1 MHRSRLAEK
10 QAKLTN
16 EAQDEPKAKK
26 NRSADETTTIVI
38 VDNDAMVETFKFLD
52 YCQLAK
58 NSLVSKRF
66 RDLICDH
73 RHKLPLL
80 YVDGI
85 YMNEVTRSYNLEP
98 AVIIM
103 FHKEL
108 SPEEYNEWVICN
120 NYSMQI
126 PPEYQFYEYESGQ
139 YDEKAYQL
147 RVNLGYKDSHY
158 FESEVDACA
167 DCHVF
172 FACAIV
178 NHKNWPL
185 FQHFIR
191 LLTDPFIYIRYLTLK
206 PLKVF
211 LNLLTG
217 AINSGSGRLKCDTL
231 AITLQRRTLIE
242 PIRINSRKFL
252 SWIKE
257 HVLCDEFC
265 VFGNNY
271 YDTSNHDEGLLDFF
285 MTGANCAS
293 EICVGYY
300 DISEVIFDY
309 VERFVNL
316 KASDEYQ
323 MVESIQCYGG
333 CGAIEVLKRYYD
345 KFVTKEEK
353 DHGYNVLLFELTN
366 NSVEKKLQIT
376 TRFDEDKELDDIM
389 KQYES
394 DPVFP
399 PENFPDDDGDPEE
412 PLLSL
417 KITNLY

>member
-98 AVIIM
+98 ADIIM
-103 FHKEL
+103 FDKEL

-126 PPEYQFYEYESGQ
+126 PPEYQFYEYESAQ

-147 RVNLGYKDSHY
+147 RVNLDSHY
-158 FESEVDACA
+158 SDSDYA

-172 FACAIV
+172 FACAIL

-191 LLTDPFIYIRYLTLK
+191 LITDPFIYIRYLTLK

-217 AINSGSGRLKCDTL
+217 AMNSGSGRLKCEIL

-271 YDTSNHDEGLLDFF
+271 YDTSNHDEGLLDF
-285 MTGANCAS
+285 
-293 EICVGYY
+293 
-300 DISEVIFDY
+300 
-309 VERFVNL
+309 L
-316 KASDEYQ
+316 
-323 MVESIQCYGG
+323 
-333 CGAIEVLKRYYD
+333 
-345 KFVTKEEK
+345 
-353 DHGYNVLLFELTN
+353 
-366 NSVEKKLQIT
+366 
-376 TRFDEDKELDDIM
+376 
-389 KQYES
+389 
-394 DPVFP
+394 
-399 PENFPDDDGDPEE
+399 
-412 PLLSL
+412 
-417 KITNLY
+417 